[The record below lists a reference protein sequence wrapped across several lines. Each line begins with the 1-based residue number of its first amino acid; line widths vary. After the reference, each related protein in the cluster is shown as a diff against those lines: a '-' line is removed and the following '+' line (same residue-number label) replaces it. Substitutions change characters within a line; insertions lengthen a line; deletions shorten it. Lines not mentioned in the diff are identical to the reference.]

1 MDEYEVSFIDGR
13 FYESVT
19 VEASNADAAQESAIE
34 FWEEQGIVHGE
45 IVRCV
50 RRARALPLL
59 PY

>member
-1 MDEYEVSFIDGR
+1 MDNFEVSFIDGR

-19 VEASNADAAQESAIE
+19 VAANDAESAQEAAIE

-45 IVRCV
+45 IVRIV
-50 RRARALPLL
+50 RCAKRLPLL